1 MVYESSRKKM
11 NSQLSEM
18 PSRLLDWY
26 KANARD
32 LPWRIPTEDRERG
45 LNPDPYQVWLSEI
58 MLQQT
63 TVKHAIPYYHNFIQR
78 WPTVNDLAAAHDD
91 EVLSNWAGLGYYAR
105 ARNLLKCARAI
116 AKEGKFPDDPAE
128 LRKFPGIGDYTSK
141 AIVSIAFGK
150 PYVAIDTNV
159 ERVFSR
165 LLATKQEWKVAKQI
179 IKETASKLVPSVLP
193 SEFSQGLMDLGAT
206 ICTPKRPQC
215 TICPI
220 QKFCSANIAGQAE
233 SYPRKPPKATRPS
246 RFGTVFFL
254 VDGHEVL
261 LERRSKQGLL
271 GGMLGFP
278 TTSWVNREDYLSGD
292 SLTLFQCADWQYTGD
307 VKHVFTHFSLTLA
320 IYTGRLRGGRPE
332 GIWTPIEEVSGL
344 PTLFKKVYQTVRR
357 ETLSKV

>member
-1 MVYESSRKKM
+1 MVYESYRKKM

-18 PSRLLDWY
+18 PSRLLYWY

-32 LPWRIPTEDRERG
+32 LPWRIPTQDRERG
-45 LNPDPYQVWLSEI
+45 INPDPYHVWLSEI

-63 TVKHAIPYYHNFIQR
+63 TVKHALPYYHNFIQR
-78 WPTVNDLAAAHDD
+78 WPTVNDLAAASDD
-91 EVLSNWAGLGYYAR
+91 DVLSNWAGLGYYAR

-116 AKEGKFPDDPAE
+116 ALEGKFPDDPTE
-128 LRKFPGIGDYTSK
+128 LTKFPGIGDYTSK
-141 AIVSIAFGK
+141 AIASIAFGK
-150 PYVAIDTNV
+150 RYVAIDTNA

-165 LLATKQEWKVAKQI
+165 LLAIKQEWKVAKQI
-179 IKETASKLVPSVLP
+179 IKESASELVPSALP

-220 QKFCSANIAGQAE
+220 QKFCSANIEGNAE
-233 SYPRKPPKATRPS
+233 LYPRKPPKTTRPA
-246 RFGTVFFL
+246 RFGAVFFL
-254 VDGHEVL
+254 VDGNEVL
-261 LERRSKQGLL
+261 LERRSESGLL

-278 TTSWVNREDYLSGD
+278 TTSWINREDYLNGD
-292 SLTLFQCADWQYTGD
+292 HLNLFPYADWQYTGE

-320 IYTGRLRGGRPE
+320 IYTGYLRGERPE
-332 GIWTPIEEVSGL
+332 GIWTPLGEVSGL

-357 ETLSKV
+357 ETKSVV